1 MAMESD
7 NGIGKWQMQMYGMN
21 RVVLSGETR
30 VVVCGMQHM
39 CRCSFSKYEASYIK
53 KYELNCMSS
62 TKRSTVRVLWSRV
75 SQERDT
81 FPLKI
86 NYGGHPTAA
95 AFGCTKG

>member
-7 NGIGKWQMQMYGMN
+7 NGIGKWQMQMYGTN

-30 VVVCGMQHM
+30 VVVCGMQHV
-39 CRCSFSKYEASYIK
+39 SLQFFKIYIK